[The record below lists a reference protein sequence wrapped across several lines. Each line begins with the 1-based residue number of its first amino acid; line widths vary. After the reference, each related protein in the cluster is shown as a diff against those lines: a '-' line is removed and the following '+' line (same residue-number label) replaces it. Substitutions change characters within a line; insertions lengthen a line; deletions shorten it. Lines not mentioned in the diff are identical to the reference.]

1 MGRIAVVGLTTI
13 DWIDNDTSTPGGVP
27 LHALRAL
34 REFGTPGITATKV
47 AAADR
52 QLLVPLEEMAEAL
65 AWRAAAETAT
75 YTLVHDPLSM
85 ERQVVIEALGDPWQ
99 PTEIDEW
106 VLQATRGCS
115 FLHAGALS
123 LADFPTET
131 LARLAQTHRVSLD
144 GQGLVRPARLGP
156 VVHEAPSSL
165 EMLEHVEVLKLA
177 LEEAAVLGIE
187 PTHESLARL
196 GVADVVVTNGEKGAW
211 IFAAGELV
219 EIVGD
224 PVSVK
229 NTSGAGDGF
238 IACYLAA
245 RSEGAS
251 PRDAGARA
259 ADAVSALLRNRAGA
273 S

>member
-1 MGRIAVVGLTTI
+1 VGRIAVVGLTTI
-13 DWIDNDTSTPGGVP
+13 DWIDGDTSTPGGVP
-27 LHALRAL
+27 LHAMRAL
-34 REFGTPGITATKV
+34 REFGAPGITATKV

-52 QLLVPLEEMAEAL
+52 QLLAQVDELAEEL

-75 YTLVHDPLSM
+75 YTLVHDPRLL
-85 ERQVVIEALGDPWQ
+85 ERQVIIEALGDAWQ
-99 PTEIDEW
+99 PAEIDDW
-106 VLQATRGCS
+106 VLEATRGCS
-115 FLHAGALS
+115 FVHAGALS

-131 LARLAQTHRVSLD
+131 LVQLARTHRVSLD

-156 VVHEAPSSL
+156 VVHERPSSL
-165 EMLEHVEVLKLA
+165 EMLEHIEVLKLA

-187 PTHESLARL
+187 PTSESVARL
-196 GVADVVVTNGEKGAW
+196 GVAEVVLTNGEEGAW

-219 EIVGD
+219 EIPGA

-259 ADAVSALLRNRAGA
+259 ADAVSALLRNRAGTW
-273 S
+273 